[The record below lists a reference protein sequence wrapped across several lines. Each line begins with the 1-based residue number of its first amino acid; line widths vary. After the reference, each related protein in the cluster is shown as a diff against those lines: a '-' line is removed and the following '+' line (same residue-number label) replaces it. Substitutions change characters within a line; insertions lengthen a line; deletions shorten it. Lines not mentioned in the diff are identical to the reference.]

1 MSAETVVTTEHR
13 GSIVVVTANS
23 PPVNALSVDVRKGL
37 KSAVEEAGKNDDVA
51 AVILI
56 CEGRTFFA
64 GADITELGKPPLLPS
79 LPDVLVAIENSQK
92 PVIAAIHGTALGGGL
107 ELALACH
114 YRIAVPS
121 ARVGLPEVKLGLLP
135 GASGTQRLP
144 RLIDPAGAL
153 DFMISGEPVDAA
165 KALRSGI
172 IDTLSEGSSL
182 EEDAVAFAK
191 RIVGEAYPLRRIRDM
206 PAKTPD
212 NLTAAEFAES
222 YRAKNARKLRNF
234 RAPDEIV
241 RCVEAAMT
249 LPFDE
254 GLALERKLFHELLDD
269 PQSAAMRYAFFAE
282 RKAAR
287 VPGIEGKADIG
298 HVRSI
303 GIIGAGTMGTGIG
316 MAFANAGYPVTIV
329 ETQQEALDRGL
340 SNIRRTYE
348 RSAQRGR
355 MTTEEAERRIALFSG
370 KLEFE
375 TLADCDLIVEA
386 AFEEMS
392 VKTEI
397 FAALDRIAK
406 PGAILA
412 TNTSYLD
419 IDRIAATTARPQ
431 SVLGMHFFSPANIMR
446 LVEIVR
452 GEKTDPQVIGAAM
465 ALARAIGKVGVVVG
479 VCHGFVGN
487 RMLEKRQDE
496 ADRLILEG
504 ATPWDVD
511 RVLYDF
517 GMPMGPFAM
526 ADLAG
531 LDLGWTRET
540 SSGETVRDRLCE
552 ADRRGQKTGAGYYD
566 YDDNRKPAPSPFVEK
581 IIGEAASARG
591 IPQRV
596 IADEEIFDRLL
607 LPMINEGARILEEG
621 KAARASDIDVIWI
634 NGYGWP
640 AYRGGPMFHAE
651 RLGLSKVVERLRA
664 LEARHGPRFEPAALL
679 ERLAA
684 DGGSLLDE
692 E

>member
-1 MSAETVVTTEHR
+1 MSVESVVTTEYK
-13 GSIVVVTANS
+13 GSIAVVTTNS
-23 PPVNALSVDVRKGL
+23 PPVNALSIDVRKGL
-37 KSAVEEAGKNDDVA
+37 KTAIEDAGKNDDIA
-51 AVILI
+51 AVVVI
-56 CEGRTFFA
+56 CKGRTFFA
-64 GADITELGKPPLLPS
+64 GADISELGKPPLLPS
-79 LPDVLVAIENSQK
+79 LPDVLVAIETLKK
-92 PVIAAIHGTALGGGL
+92 PVIAAIHGTAFGGGL

-114 YRIAVPS
+114 YRIAAPS

-144 RLIDPAGAL
+144 RLIDPAEAL
-153 DFMISGEPVDAA
+153 DFMISGDPIDAS

-172 IDTLSEGSSL
+172 VDTLSEGSSL
-182 EEDAVAFAK
+182 EEDALAFAK
-191 RIVGEAYPLRRIRDM
+191 RIVGEACPLRRIRDM
-206 PAKTPD
+206 PAITPE
-212 NLTAAEFAES
+212 NLTPAEFVAS
-222 YRAKNARKLRNF
+222 YREKNARKLRNF
-234 RAPDEIV
+234 RAPDEII

-249 LPFDE
+249 LSFDE
-254 GLALERKLFHELLDD
+254 GLALERQLFHELLDD

-282 RKAAR
+282 RKAAK
-287 VPGIEGKADIG
+287 VPGIEGKTDIG
-298 HVRSI
+298 HIRSI

-329 ETQQEALDRGL
+329 ETRRESLERGL

-348 RSAQRGR
+348 RSARRGR
-355 MTTEEAERRIALFSG
+355 MSTDDAGKRIALFSG
-370 KLEFE
+370 ELDLDA
-375 TLADCDLIVEA
+375 LADCNLIVEA

-397 FAALDRIAK
+397 FTALDRIAK
-406 PGAILA
+406 PDAILA

-431 SVLGMHFFSPANIMR
+431 SILGMHFFSPANIMR

-452 GEKTDPQVIGAAM
+452 GEKTDPHVVGAAM

-487 RMLEKRQDE
+487 RMLEQRQDE

-566 YDDNRKPAPSPFVEK
+566 YDDSRKSVPSPLVEQ
-581 IIGEAASARG
+581 IIREVASARG
-591 IPQRV
+591 IPQRP
-596 IADEEIFDRLL
+596 IGDEEILDRLL
-607 LPMINEGARILEEG
+607 LPMINEGAKILAEG

-651 RLGLSKVVERLRA
+651 QVGMAAIVERLRA
-664 LEARHGPRFEPAALL
+664 LEAEHGERFKPATLL

-684 DGGSLLDE
+684 DGGSLSGE

>member
-1 MSAETVVTTEHR
+1 M
-13 GSIVVVTANS
+13 
-23 PPVNALSVDVRKGL
+23 NALSAAVRNGL
-37 KSAVEEAGKNDDVA
+37 KSAVEAAGKDDSVE
-51 AVILI
+51 AVVVI
-56 CEGRTFFA
+56 CSGRTFFA
-64 GADITELGKPPLLPS
+64 GADITELGKPPLPPS
-79 LPDVLVAIENSQK
+79 LTDVLVAIESTEK

-114 YRIAVPS
+114 YRVALPS
-121 ARVGLPEVKLGLLP
+121 ARFGLPEVKLGLLP

-144 RLIDPAGAL
+144 RLIDPGEAL

-165 KALRSGI
+165 KALQTGM
-172 IDTLSEGSSL
+172 IDALADGASL
-182 EEDAVAFAK
+182 EADAVAYAK
-191 RIVGEAYPLRRIRDM
+191 RLIEEAKPPRRIRDL

-212 NLTAAEFAES
+212 AATPAAFAEA
-222 YRAKNARKLRNF
+222 YRKANARKLRNF
-234 RAPDEIV
+234 RAPNEII

-254 GLALERKLFHELLDD
+254 GLAFERKLFQELLDD

-282 RKAAR
+282 RKAAK
-287 VPGIEGKADIG
+287 VPGIEGKPDIG
-298 HVRSI
+298 RIRSI
-303 GIIGAGTMGTGIG
+303 GIIGAGTMGTGIA

-329 ETQQEALDRGL
+329 ETRQEALDRGL
-340 SNIRRTYE
+340 ANVRRTYE

-355 MTTEEAERRIALFSG
+355 LSAQDAERRIALFSG
-370 KLEFE
+370 KLELE
-375 TLADCDLIVEA
+375 ALSDCDLIVEA

-392 VKTEI
+392 VKIEI
-397 FAALDRIAK
+397 FSALDRIAK
-406 PGAILA
+406 SEAILA

-419 IDRIAATTARPQ
+419 IDRIAVSTSRPQ

-496 ADRLILEG
+496 ADRLVLEG
-504 ATPWDVD
+504 AAPWDVD

-517 GMPMGPFAM
+517 GLPMGPFAM

-540 SSGETVRDRLCE
+540 STGETVRERLCE
-552 ADRRGQKTGAGYYD
+552 VDRRGQKTNAGYYD
-566 YDDNRKPAPSPFVEK
+566 YADNRQSAPSPLVEDVIRDVAK
-581 IIGEAASARG
+581 SKGIARRQ
-591 IPQRV
+591 IS
-596 IADEEIFDRLL
+596 DEEILDRLL
-607 LPMINEGARILEEG
+607 LPMINEGAKILEEG
-621 KAARASDIDVIWI
+621 KALRASDIDVIWI

-651 RLGLSKVVERLRA
+651 QVGLAEVVDRLRA
-664 LEARHGPRFEPAALL
+664 LEAAHGNRFKPAPLL
-679 ERLAA
+679 ERIGAE
-684 DGGSLLDE
+684 GGSLTDSA
-692 E
+692 